1 MGVKK
6 RDICISY
13 GAAITDRAI
22 RERGLPLANP
32 ATTKRMLRI
41 ASAFRCAGEKC
52 IILSAAITPR
62 IPTCMKRL
70 RQIAQHVSGV
80 PVLSIS
86 QFGVRF
92 VGYMLTPFTA
102 IASAIKLARR
112 RRIKTVIQYCYFPDA
127 FLFSL
132 WCKIAYRSVVILD
145 LEDICR
151 PRLSDWR
158 RGSETRPVLQLWG
171 TVLMRFSIWLAD
183 MVIVPSKK
191 FAKVV
196 PPQKCCVVTGC
207 QPVVVDFAEI
217 AQNDKMTLL
226 FSGGITD
233 ENGIKVLM
241 DALRMLDD
249 APRGFVVKIC
259 GAGVKREWAEQQA
272 KSLRN
277 IDAEV
282 LGFLDNKTFEALY
295 STVDICFALQNPD
308 GRHGFF
314 KTPSKGYEALCSG
327 KALIVSDIG
336 DFHELPDD
344 ICFHARPYTAERLAE
359 ILSGLTREGVSQK
372 RRKAMEYSR
381 AHFDVGVVGEM
392 IKSRL
397 DALR

>member
-1 MGVKK
+1 MRTK
-6 RDICISY
+6 RQDCSLYY

-22 RERGLPLANP
+22 RERQLPLSNP

-41 ASAFRCAGEKC
+41 ASAFRAAGEPC
-52 IILSAAITPR
+52 AILSPAIMPR

-70 RQIAQHVSGV
+70 PQIAQHVSGV

-86 QFGVRF
+86 QFGSRF

-102 IASAIKLARR
+102 IASAVKLARR

-127 FLFSL
+127 FIFSL

-158 RGSETRPVLQLWG
+158 RGSETRPLLQLWG
-171 TVLMRFSIWLAD
+171 AVLMRFSIWLAD

-191 FAKVV
+191 FAKVI

-207 QPVVVDFAEI
+207 QPVVADFDEI

-233 ENGIKVLM
+233 ENGINVLM

-249 APRGFVVKIC
+249 VPRGFVVKIC

-277 IDAEV
+277 VDAEV
-282 LGFLDNKTFEALY
+282 LGFLDNRTFEALY
-295 STVDICFALQNPD
+295 STVDICFALQNPG

-314 KTPSKGYEALCSG
+314 KTPSKGYEALCSA

-344 ICFHARPYTAERLAE
+344 ICCHLRPYTAERLAA
-359 ILSGLTREGVSQK
+359 ILAGLTQEGVLRMK
-372 RRKAMEYSR
+372 RKALEYAKS
-381 AHFDVGVVGEM
+381 HFDIAVVGEM
-392 IKSRL
+392 IKKRL
-397 DALR
+397 NSV